1 MSPSKYFIPNQ
12 SIRNNQSETINPNQS
27 IGNNQCELFHSINRI
42 FPTKYSLRNTLLHRE
57 VECLVKLPEDG
68 HPDSLLVE
76 VVDL

>member
-1 MSPSKYFIPNQ
+1 MSPSKYFI
-12 SIRNNQSETINPNQS
+12 PNQS
-27 IGNNQCELFHSINRI
+27 IGNNQCELFHSITRI
-42 FPTKYSLRNTLLHRE
+42 EYSLRNIPYEILPTKHSLRDTLFHRE